1 MECGRDFEVS
11 QNCKT
16 TTLFFGK
23 QTTKNTEGKD
33 CGTPDAAMYRLHI
46 CCTTRPNCSF
56 AIREMRNFS
65 AAECR
70 KAIRGNL
77 RNVLHLIFRKLPL
90 NNFWNSAFRKIPA
103 PTGKSEDSEYQLET
117 AVATNTGRRTCSPLA
132 TNTGR
137 HTYDTST
144 RIRSTW
150 AKDRGRRT

>member
-1 MECGRDFEVS
+1 MTWNAEE
-11 QNCKT
+11 
-16 TTLFFGK
+16 TLKLVKIVK
-23 QTTKNTEGKD
+23 QLLCSLANRPQNTEGKD

-65 AAECR
+65 TAECR

-77 RNVLHLIFRKLPL
+77 WNVPHSIFRKLPL
-90 NNFWNSAFRKIPA
+90 NNFRTSAFRKIPA

-137 HTYDTST
+137 QFLL
-144 RIRSTW
+144 I
-150 AKDRGRRT
+150 